1 MNNDTNL
8 VFIDGACNLCNGWV
22 KFIHK
27 RDKKKIFRYASLQ
40 SNIAKE
46 ILKKN
51 NYNYS
56 EISTIILIKNNKDY
70 TKSTAIIEILRS
82 LKSPYKLLLITYIIP
97 RIFRDSLY
105 NFIAKRRYNWFGKK
119 DNCLLP
125 SEIDEYIFL
134 D

>member
-8 VFIDGACNLCNGWV
+8 VFIDGVCNLCNGWV

-56 EISTIILIKNNKDY
+56 EISTIILI
-70 TKSTAIIEILRS
+70 
-82 LKSPYKLLLITYIIP
+82 
-97 RIFRDSLY
+97 
-105 NFIAKRRYNWFGKK
+105 
-119 DNCLLP
+119 
-125 SEIDEYIFL
+125 
-134 D
+134 